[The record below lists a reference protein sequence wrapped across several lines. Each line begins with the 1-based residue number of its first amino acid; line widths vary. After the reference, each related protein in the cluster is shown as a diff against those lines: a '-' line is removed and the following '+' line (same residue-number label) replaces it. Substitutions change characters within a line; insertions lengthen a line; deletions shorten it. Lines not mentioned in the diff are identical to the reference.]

1 MEISQIIS
9 SGAAVTIAVTAAQLQ
24 NFANDLIKKAR
35 AEREAELLQE
45 GNEVYYTQEQVTK
58 LLNVTRQTLWY
69 WDTKS
74 DYLHPVTVGGGLK
87 RYKKS
92 DIDRI
97 LNR

>member
-9 SGAAVTIAVTAAQLQ
+9 SGAAVTIAVTAGQLQ
-24 NFANDLIKKAR
+24 AFAGDII
-35 AEREAELLQE
+35 AEYREKIQREQTGEQYLSPNKVCELLDIDP
-45 GNEVYYTQEQVTK
+45 T
-58 LLNVTRQTLWY
+58 TLWR
-69 WDTKS
+69 WDKKGL
-74 DYLHPVTVGGGLK
+74 LHPLKLGGVN

>member
-24 NFANDLIKKAR
+24 TFANDLINKAR
-35 AEREAELLQE
+35 AEREAELRKEQGE
-45 GNEVYYTQEQVTK
+45 IYYTAEEVQQI
-58 LLNVTRQTLWY
+58 LNVTRVTLWR

-74 DYLHPVTVGGGLK
+74 DYLHPVLVGGGLK

>member
-24 NFANDLIKKAR
+24 TFAGDII
-35 AEREAELLQE
+35 AEYREKIQREQTGEQYLSPNKVCELLDIDP
-45 GNEVYYTQEQVTK
+45 T
-58 LLNVTRQTLWY
+58 TLWR
-69 WDTKS
+69 WDKKGL
-74 DYLHPVTVGGGLK
+74 LHPLKLGGVN

>member
-1 MEISQIIS
+1 MDISQIIS

-24 NFANDLIKKAR
+24 TFAGDII
-35 AEREAELLQE
+35 AEYREKIQREQTGEQYLSPNKVCELLDIDP
-45 GNEVYYTQEQVTK
+45 T
-58 LLNVTRQTLWY
+58 TLWR
-69 WDTKS
+69 WDKKGL
-74 DYLHPVTVGGGLK
+74 LHPLKLGGVN

>member
-24 NFANDLIKKAR
+24 TFAEDLISKAR
-35 AEREAELLQE
+35 AEREAELQRE
-45 GNEVYYTQEQVTK
+45 ASEAYYTPEQVMEK
-58 LLNVTRQTLWY
+58 LNVGRTTLWR
-69 WDTKS
+69 WDTKN
-74 DYLHPVTVGGGLK
+74 DYLHPVCVGGYR
-87 RYKKS
+87 RYRKS